1 MSGLVQLKNLKEIQ
15 IRREKM
21 SKNYFN
27 LVSNYK
33 KKLSTYMPPKNIKSA
48 WYRFYFFLNPN
59 IKNLQSIRFNIIKNL
74 KKKELNVLQALALKY
89 I

>member
-1 MSGLVQLKNLKEIQ
+1 
-15 IRREKM
+15 M

-48 WYRFYFFLNPN
+48 WYRFYFFKSKY
-59 IKNLQSIRFNIIKNL
+59 KNYNYKFNIIKNL
-74 KKKELNVLQALALKY
+74 KKELNVLQALALKY